1 MQYSLYKEKSKSFLH
16 TFAAVI
22 SVIALIAFFYTS
34 IWAAPTARLLSFD
47 DALVTIT
54 QTPCKVPGLTDNKEL
69 QGGTVVFDDQT
80 MPKRQLCW
88 IEKDGVI
95 GLIDEAGVSFAIP
108 SEKFVLEG
116 QMTPKLQVK
125 PKTSITI

>member
-1 MQYSLYKEKSKSFLH
+1 MQYSLYKEKSKSFLY

-22 SVIALIAFFYTS
+22 SVIALIAFFNIS

-95 GLIDEAGVSFAIP
+95 GLIDEAGVSLAVP

>member
-1 MQYSLYKEKSKSFLH
+1 MQYSLYKEKSKPFLYI
-16 TFAAVI
+16 FAAII
-22 SVIALIAFFYTS
+22 SVIAFIALTFTAIS
-34 IWAAPTARLLSFD
+34 APPTARLLAFD

-88 IEKDGVI
+88 IERDGVI
-95 GLIDEAGVSFAIP
+95 GLMDEAGVSFAIP